1 MPNGLVVLRRRI
13 TFAFLGDDMQHFRP
27 AVVLDLAKNT
37 HQTLYVVTVC
47 RTEITDVKTREDITR
62 LLAQYRFET
71 IVAT

>member
-1 MPNGLVVLRRRI
+1 
-13 TFAFLGDDMQHFRP
+13 MQHFRP